1 MVKPSKAL
9 YPDYYLIIKYPIAF
23 DNVSTHIEQLAY
35 NSLRETLQDFHLI
48 FSNARIYNTEGS
60 VVYDDSLELEKV
72 VIDKYHEIM
81 GDDIP
86 ISFTEF
92 DEQYATKPLALPPIV
107 PSILAENLT
116 DEADEAMTETSI

>member
-1 MVKPSKAL
+1 M
-9 YPDYYLIIKYPIAF
+9 
-23 DNVSTHIEQLAY
+23 
-35 NSLRETLQDFHLI
+35 
-48 FSNARIYNTEGS
+48 
-60 VVYDDSLELEKV
+60 VYDDSLELEKV